1 MSNVAIRRTPSSWS
15 NGSVSDSNGRD
26 MIVVFA
32 AFVALFGG
40 LGNVLLYQD
49 QLRLPVLHKFFGAV
63 SCPHY
68 SVIYNSVTMP

>member
-1 MSNVAIRRTPSSWS
+1 
-15 NGSVSDSNGRD
+15 